1 MLNERQEGFI
11 DELKETYQ
19 RLNEQTKTSGNFNII
34 DIAPIQDYAE
44 KFLIRKQEI
53 EAENKALLDGYTDSI
68 LKELELLNEDLK
80 GTGIITYVH
89 KDIERGMTFS
99 YLSLISEQE
108 YLATKTVRNVFRFT
122 IKTDSKYAEDR
133 NLPEILTK
141 VIVKDQYG
149 ISSNCGTLKGTIL
162 ASRNTETAIKDFIR
176 DKKING

>member
-19 RLNEQTKTSGNFNII
+19 RLNEKTKASGNFNII

-53 EAENKALLDGYTDSI
+53 EAENKALLDGYVDSI

-80 GTGIITYVH
+80 GTGLTTYVPQNTSG
-89 KDIERGMTFS
+89 RPPS
-99 YLSLISEQE
+99 NLYLINENA
-108 YLATKTVRNVFRFT
+108 YLATQTVRTVWKFT
-122 IKTDSKYAEDR
+122 INKQFKDAEDH
-133 NLPEILTK
+133 NLPKILTK
-141 VIVKDQYG
+141 VIVRDQYG
-149 ISSNCGTLKGTIL
+149 IASTCGTLKGTIL

-176 DKKING
+176 DKKVKV